1 MFEYEVL
8 KFIWWLLIGI
18 LLIGFAIADGFD
30 MGVGTLLPIIGDSDE
45 NRRVMINTI
54 GPHWEGNQVWLVTAG
69 GALFAA
75 WPQVYAVAFSGFYIA
90 MILVLAALFFRPVGF
105 DYRSK
110 LANPTWRKAWDWGI
124 FAGSAVPALV
134 FGVAFGNLIQ
144 GVPFTLDEFLRAE
157 YQGSF
162 WLLLNPF
169 ALLAGLVSL
178 TMMIAQGA
186 TWLQMKTKGE
196 LLTNARKSAFFASA
210 ATFIFFAIG
219 GFYLIFAEYGYQII
233 GMPAYDGVSNPLLK
247 QAEVGNPGW
256 LQNYKDYPLTV
267 LAPALGL
274 LLPLVTMFCAIKRKD
289 WQAFLS
295 NSLTIT
301 CIILTAGIAMFPF
314 IMPSSLIPSHS
325 LTAWDATSSE
335 LTLSIML
342 VVALIFVPI
351 VLGYT
356 LWSYFKMYGRID
368 GEYIRNNA
376 KSAY

>member
-8 KFIWWLLIGI
+8 KFIWWLLIGV
-18 LLIGFAIADGFD
+18 LLIGFAVTDGFD
-30 MGVGTLLPIIGDSDE
+30 MGVGTLLPIIGDNDE
-45 NRRVMINTI
+45 DRRVMINTI

-90 MILVLAALFFRPVGF
+90 MILVLAALFLRPVGF

-110 LANPTWRKAWDWGI
+110 LPSPVWRNSWDWGI
-124 FAGSAVPALV
+124 FIGSAVPALV

-157 YQGSF
+157 FQGGF
-162 WLLLNPF
+162 WQLLNPF

-178 TMMIAQGA
+178 AMMTAQGG
-186 TWLQMKTKGE
+186 TWLQMKTKGK
-196 LLTNARKSAFFASA
+196 LLASARKSAFFASA

-219 GFYLIFAEYGYQII
+219 GIYLIFADFGYQIVN
-233 GMPAYDGVSNPLLK
+233 MPAHGGASNPLLK
-247 QAEVGNPGW
+247 QVEIGNSGW
-256 LQNYKDYPLTV
+256 LQNYKDYPLTL

-274 LLPLVTMFCAIKRKD
+274 LLPLVTMFCAMKGKD

-301 CIILTAGIAMFPF
+301 CIILTAGIAIFPF
-314 IMPSSLIPSHS
+314 IMPSSLMPSHS

-368 GEYIRNNA
+368 GQYIRDNA